1 MIRFTWLQ
9 FRTQAAVAIGGL
21 AVIAV
26 VLAITGPHL
35 AHLYDTTVANCKAHN
50 DCQTA
55 MAAFLRNDR
64 TLQIGLDALVV
75 VVPGIIGVFW
85 GPPLVARELE
95 TGTYRLAWTQSV
107 TRRRW
112 MAVKLGV
119 IGLASMIVAGLLS
132 LMVTWWSSPIDRVNM
147 SPFVSFDQRDIVP
160 VGYAALAFTLGVTAG
175 LLIRRTLPA
184 MATTLAVFVGVR
196 LVVVHFLRPYH
207 LIAPVHRIVPDN
219 AIASIAFGTAVSPP
233 PDGLAPRGW
242 LLTNQTI
249 NATGQVIG
257 QGGTIGSGG
266 GNIGI
271 GPHGVDIQGL
281 TCPNIRLPQHS
292 PANDAAANAAIQ
304 RCVDQLRLRELLT
317 YQPAS
322 RYWAF
327 QWYELAIFLGLALV
341 LSGFCLW
348 WSRRRR
354 SEGLHI
360 QHAPTSRAPTLERST

>member
-26 VLAITGPHL
+26 VLAITGTHL
-35 AHLYDTTVANCKAHN
+35 AHLYDTTVATCRAYGH
-50 DCQTA
+50 CSTA
-55 MAAFLRNDR
+55 ASAFLKNDR
-64 TLQIGLDALVV
+64 ALQIGLDALVV

-85 GPPLVARELE
+85 GPPLIARELE
-95 TGTYRLAWTQSV
+95 TGTYRLAWTQSIS
-107 TRRRW
+107 RGRW

-119 IGLASMIVAGLLS
+119 VGLASMIVAGLLS
-132 LMVTWWSSPIDRVNM
+132 LIVTLWSSPIDRVNM

-160 VGYAALAFTLGVTAG
+160 VGHAAFAFALGVTAG

-184 MATTLAVFVGVR
+184 MATTLAVFVGFR
-196 LVVVHFLRPYH
+196 LAIAHFLRPD
-207 LIAPVHRIVPDN
+207 LIAPLHRTVPDT
-219 AIASIAFGTAVSPP
+219 AIAAIAFSGSGSPP
-233 PDGLAPRGW
+233 SWGLAPRDW
-242 LLTNQTI
+242 LMSNQTI
-249 NATGQVIG
+249 NATGHVIG
-257 QGGTIGSGG
+257 QDGVIGDGAG
-266 GNIGI
+266 YIGI
-271 GPHGVDIQGL
+271 GPHGVGIQGL
-281 TCPNIRLPQHS
+281 TCPNIRLPRHS
-292 PANDAAANAAIQ
+292 TPNPAAANAAIQ
-304 RCVDQLRLRELLT
+304 RCVSQLRIRDLLT

-322 RYWAF
+322 RYWTF

-360 QHAPTSRAPTLERST
+360 AHAPTSRAPALERST